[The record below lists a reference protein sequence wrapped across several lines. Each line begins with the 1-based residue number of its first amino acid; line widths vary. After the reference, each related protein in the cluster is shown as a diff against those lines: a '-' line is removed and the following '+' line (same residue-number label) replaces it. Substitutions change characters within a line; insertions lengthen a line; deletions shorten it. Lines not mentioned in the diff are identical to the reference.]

1 MKELL
6 QKLLRRRN
14 EDVKLIMVDDER
26 PENPET
32 YVVKPLKLIY
42 GVSAGIVMLLVI
54 VILALYVTPFG
65 SLLFRASDTEMRS
78 TVEDITR
85 QVIALQDS
93 LDTRDRQL
101 REIQNAVAGGEDTTF
116 AVSDIDASAYMAED
130 QGGERATFSNIRYD
144 GVLALEA
151 NQIIS
156 SAFLSN
162 KPVFPTT
169 LPVEGTTTRLY
180 KPESSH
186 YGIDI
191 AAEEG
196 TIVTSIADGVVIN
209 SDRTMNNGYVLH
221 IQHPGG
227 YVSVYK
233 HCRSLMKQVG
243 DVVRKGEIV
252 ASVGSTGLQSSAPHL
267 HLELWN
273 NGVPL
278 DPELYF
284 HNIN

>member
-6 QKLLRRRN
+6 QKLLWRRN

-32 YVVKPLKLIY
+32 YIVRPLKLIY
-42 GVSAGIVMLLVI
+42 GVSAGIAMLLVI
-54 VILALYVTPFG
+54 VFFALYVTPIE
-65 SLLFRASDTEMRS
+65 SLLFRASHTEMRS

-93 LDTRDRQL
+93 IDIRDRQL
-101 REIQNAVAGGEDTTF
+101 REIQNAMADGEDTTF
-116 AVSDIDASAYMAED
+116 VTQDIDVSEYVADER
-130 QGGERATFSNIRYD
+130 QGEPAAFHNMRYD
-144 GVLALEA
+144 GILSLDA

-162 KPVFPTT
+162 APVFPTT

-180 KPESSH
+180 MPESSH

-243 DVVRKGEIV
+243 DVVRKGEII

-273 NGVPL
+273 NGVSL